1 MLLLASEECTLLV
14 VLLGVAVVFEE
25 VQHLSRLGPEVS
37 GGQAGAGLRA
47 DEQVVGVVGGDLT
60 FGALVGDA
68 GIKPGFVA
76 LQGI

>member
-1 MLLLASEECTLLV
+1 MC
-14 VLLGVAVVFEE
+14 
-25 VQHLSRLGPEVS
+25 Q
-37 GGQAGAGLRA
+37 GQLEYNH
-47 DEQVVGVVGGDLT
+47 EQVVGVVGGDLT